1 MDQVQMIGG
10 KQESELWHNTRM
22 REQKLWQST
31 ARAHLCSYSSKGNR
45 NFITGFSGSLIRSLK
60 AFEESLLTSDDC
72 SLRCQWKRMHLLSVQ
87 KMAPCG
93 TFFFFTTNEYYSTSF
108 VTCVAEEKCSFVH
121 EIRREFVTN
130 ADKRHSRLMQ

>member
-60 AFEESLLTSDDC
+60 AFEKSLLTSDDC

-93 TFFFFTTNEYYSTSF
+93 TFFFLLQMNIIALLLSLVWLKRSAALSMKYGVSLLQTRTNGT
-108 VTCVAEEKCSFVH
+108 VG
-121 EIRREFVTN
+121 
-130 ADKRHSRLMQ
+130 